1 MRMAK
6 QSIGR
11 VSVLAFCIALA
22 SVSSLPL
29 WADDRAFARSNM
41 TQDNSNKPVFADKRV
56 ALVIGNSRYK
66 DSPLKNPVNDAK
78 AMRDKLSALG
88 FDVVYREDLK
98 QTQIGSTLSE
108 FEQKLSAGAISVF
121 FYAGHGLQVDG
132 KNYLPVTDASIN
144 NEYDVPTNS
153 LNANLI
159 LQIMDKAKSKVN
171 ILFLDACRNNP
182 YARSFRSANSGL
194 APMSSP
200 LGTIVSFATRAGE
213 TAADGNGNN
222 GLYTEQLLKLLDKPN
237 LPVDQM
243 IKRASKAVIEA
254 SGGKQVPEMSVQ
266 LYDDFYLVQQ
276 SSNPQGGAIVPNMA
290 ADDTL
295 WYSIKD
301 STKATDFERYIKEF
315 ATGQYVIQAKE
326 QLAKLK
332 PSKPVSTVSVDV
344 NAETKALNSVRFLE
358 ELEEF
363 VKRDVAPITTLQAQ
377 IAAGSQLAK
386 ARYCALATH
395 ERFKL
400 GLKAEAGIDYCKELA
415 EQGVGIGQALYG
427 RAFANGSG
435 VTQDRVKAI
444 EWFRKA
450 AEQGDANGQVNLG
463 SMYYGQNEAQ
473 AVEWF
478 RRAAEQGHA
487 SAQYNLGV
495 MYVDGTGVT
504 QDIAKA
510 VEWYRKAAE
519 QGHASAQYNLGVM
532 YDEGQVE
539 TQNYAKAIEW
549 YRKAAEQGDAGG
561 QNNLGNMYLK
571 GKGITKDEA
580 KAVEWYRK
588 AAEQGD
594 EQGQYNL
601 GVMYLNGTGVTQDY
615 AKAADWYHKAAEQGY
630 AYAQSNLGIMY
641 EDGTGVTQDYAK
653 AADWYHKAA
662 EQGYA
667 SAQFNLGVMY
677 QDGTGVAKDY
687 AKAVEWYQKSAEQ
700 GNADAQFKLGKIYI
714 DGDGITRDP
723 QKGLEF
729 LEMAMKQ
736 GNEDA
741 IGFLSFFFKKMSNNK
756 QMDIARVLEIIKGFA
771 ESGYAAPQML
781 YGTLYEFG
789 QGVPRDYV
797 KAVYWYRKSAEQG
810 NVLAIKYLADM
821 YEYGKG
827 VRKDIKEAIRL
838 YKIAAESGNPEAQAA
853 LTRLGQ

>member
-358 ELEEF
+358 ELEDF

-427 RAFANGSG
+427 RAFEAGGGVATDEFKAMEWYRKAAEQGNANGQYDLGLMYKNGKKG
-435 VTQDRVKAI
+435 VAKDEVKAVEWLRKAAEQGHAYGQVHLGLMYAKGTGI
-444 EWFRKA
+444 VKDEVKAVEWFRKA
-450 AEQGDANGQVNLG
+450 AEQGHANGQSNLG
-463 SMYYGQNEAQ
+463 HMYQN
-473 AVEWF
+473 
-478 RRAAEQGHA
+478 GI
-487 SAQYNLGV
+487 G
-495 MYVDGTGVT
+495 
-504 QDIAKA
+504 IAKDEVKA

-519 QGHASAQYNLGVM
+519 QGHALGQSWLGYM
-532 YDEGQVE
+532 YDSGKGVE
-539 TQNYAKAIEW
+539 ANQQEARKW
-549 YRKAAEQGDAGG
+549 YEKAAA
-561 QNNLGNMYLK
+561 
-571 GKGITKDEA
+571 
-580 KAVEWYRK
+580 
-588 AAEQGD
+588 
-594 EQGQYNL
+594 
-601 GVMYLNGTGVTQDY
+601 
-615 AKAADWYHKAAEQGY
+615 
-630 AYAQSNLGIMY
+630 
-641 EDGTGVTQDYAK
+641 
-653 AADWYHKAA
+653 
-662 EQGYA
+662 
-667 SAQFNLGVMY
+667 
-677 QDGTGVAKDY
+677 
-687 AKAVEWYQKSAEQ
+687 
-700 GNADAQFKLGKIYI
+700 
-714 DGDGITRDP
+714 
-723 QKGLEF
+723 
-729 LEMAMKQ
+729 Q
-736 GNEDA
+736 GNE
-741 IGFLSFFFKKMSNNK
+741 
-756 QMDIARVLEIIKGFA
+756 
-771 ESGYAAPQML
+771 YAQKWL
-781 YGTLYEFG
+781 
-789 QGVPRDYV
+789 
-797 KAVYWYRKSAEQG
+797 
-810 NVLAIKYLADM
+810 
-821 YEYGKG
+821 
-827 VRKDIKEAIRL
+827 KEH
-838 YKIAAESGNPEAQAA
+838 
-853 LTRLGQ
+853 

>member
-29 WADDRAFARSNM
+29 WADDRAFTRSNM

-144 NEYDVPTNS
+144 NEYDVPTQS
-153 LNANLI
+153 LNANLV

-243 IKRASKAVIEA
+243 IKRASKAVIEV

-276 SSNPQGGAIVPNMA
+276 SSNPQGGAVVSNMA

-301 STKATDFERYIKEF
+301 SSKATDFERYIKEF
-315 ATGQYVIQAKE
+315 STGQYVIQAKE

-344 NAETKALNSVRFLE
+344 NAETKALNSVRFLD

-363 VKRDVAPITTLQAQ
+363 VKRDSAPLTTLQAQ

-400 GLKAEAGIDYCKELA
+400 GLKAEAGIDYCRELA

-427 RAFANGSG
+427 RAFEAGSG
-435 VTQDRVKAI
+435 VVKD
-444 EWFRKA
+444 E
-450 AEQGDANGQVNLG
+450 V
-463 SMYYGQNEAQ
+463 
-473 AVEWF
+473 
-478 RRAAEQGHA
+478 
-487 SAQYNLGV
+487 
-495 MYVDGTGVT
+495 
-504 QDIAKA
+504 KA

-519 QGHASAQYNLGVM
+519 QENRYGQTKLGAMYAS
-532 YDEGQVE
+532 
-539 TQNYAKAIEW
+539 
-549 YRKAAEQGDAGG
+549 
-561 QNNLGNMYLK
+561 
-571 GKGITKDEA
+571 
-580 KAVEWYRK
+580 
-588 AAEQGD
+588 
-594 EQGQYNL
+594 
-601 GVMYLNGTGVTQDY
+601 GTGVIKNET
-615 AKAADWYHKAAEQGY
+615 AAIGGSYHV
-630 AYAQSNLGIMY
+630 
-641 EDGTGVTQDYAK
+641 GV
-653 AADWYHKAA
+653 
-662 EQGYA
+662 
-667 SAQFNLGVMY
+667 
-677 QDGTGVAKDY
+677 
-687 AKAVEWYQKSAEQ
+687 KSAIFAASSQ
-700 GNADAQFKLGKIYI
+700 RKIKIILKPTGY
-714 DGDGITRDP
+714 DFLLLANTR
-723 QKGLEF
+723 
-729 LEMAMKQ
+729 
-736 GNEDA
+736 
-741 IGFLSFFFKKMSNNK
+741 
-756 QMDIARVLEIIKGFA
+756 
-771 ESGYAAPQML
+771 
-781 YGTLYEFG
+781 
-789 QGVPRDYV
+789 
-797 KAVYWYRKSAEQG
+797 
-810 NVLAIKYLADM
+810 
-821 YEYGKG
+821 
-827 VRKDIKEAIRL
+827 
-838 YKIAAESGNPEAQAA
+838 
-853 LTRLGQ
+853 